1 MYELL
6 TLFKVDTSYLGKHG
20 FQVVKPRVFALKSSY
35 KKCLREE

>member
-20 FQVVKPRVFALKSSY
+20 FQVVKPRVLG
-35 KKCLREE
+35 RESMGFRG